1 MAIDITPLDVRKKKG
16 DFAKGMRGYAPA
28 EVDAFLDLVAERM
41 EEMTKELISLRER
54 TGLLQSQA
62 DSQTARE
69 RAVQE
74 ALVSAQSLRDDIRE
88 QARREADLFRR
99 EAEAHAQRAL
109 ADAERGVLER
119 RAVLEDLERK
129 RARFL
134 KSFRLLLERELD
146 TVVVEEGRP
155 SLDDAPVELDLGA
168 HDGRPR
174 ADAARAA
181 APQTPAGPM
190 PGASGAGAPAV
201 GDLWLSGLAG
211 EPPPR

>member
-54 TGLLQSQA
+54 TALLQSQGEA
-62 DSQTARE
+62 QTARE

-99 EAEAHAQRAL
+99 EAEATAHRAL
-109 ADAERGVLER
+109 ADAERGVMER

-134 KSFRLLLERELD
+134 KAFRLLLERELD

-155 SLDDAPVELDLGA
+155 TMDDAPVELDLRGQA
-168 HDGRPR
+168 DGR
-174 ADAARAA
+174 ASAA
-181 APQTPAGPM
+181 APPAPPSGPL
-190 PGASGAGAPAV
+190 PGA
-201 GDLWLSGLAG
+201 
-211 EPPPR
+211 